1 MAFLHTSRPPVLAPW
16 LLLVGLFPL
25 VGGMGC
31 TSALSTTYLRDALWD
46 SADHAA
52 ESAVVAEADEDAT
65 APAVAA
71 EADGERRRAAV
82 EEAENRLARL
92 GTLDEATRASLVD
105 TLHRTQQEDWPAVI
119 DAFATS
125 LEASA
130 TLPRA
135 IAAPAEAAEPHVVA
149 KADLDQAA
157 SAAIGTAA
165 PAGVAAATVASGSAV
180 AETEPTAAAATTPE
194 APTAPRVP
202 HPEPPAA
209 PAPRPL
215 AVQNACFAS
224 RVQGWGLVERFPA
237 DRFQPGQEVIVY
249 FELDNLSSEAAPAGH
264 TTCIDAELRLLAA
277 DGTLVKAWS
286 FEPIAETCRL
296 PRHDYFARYVV
307 TIPAA
312 APVGDGRLELV
323 VTDALAGNSA
333 TAAVPLEITAAE

>member
-16 LLLVGLFPL
+16 LLLVGFFPL
-25 VGGMGC
+25 ACGTGC
-31 TSALSTTYLRDALWD
+31 TSALSTTYLRDTLWD

-52 ESAVVAEADEDAT
+52 ESAVVAEADKDAT
-65 APAVAA
+65 APAAAA
-71 EADGERRRAAV
+71 EADGERRQAAV

-119 DAFATS
+119 EAFASS

-130 TLPRA
+130 TL
-135 IAAPAEAAEPHVVA
+135 PHVVA

-157 SAAIGTAA
+157 PAAIGTAA
-165 PAGVAAATVASGSAV
+165 PAGAAAATVASGSAV
-180 AETEPTAAAATTPE
+180 AGLEPTAAAATPPE
-194 APTAPRVP
+194 APAAPQVP
-202 HPEPPAA
+202 EPAPPAA

-224 RVQGWGLVERFPA
+224 RVQGWGLVERFPT
-237 DRFQPGQEVIVY
+237 DRFRPGQEVIVY

-264 TTCIDAELRLLAA
+264 TTCIDAELRLMAA